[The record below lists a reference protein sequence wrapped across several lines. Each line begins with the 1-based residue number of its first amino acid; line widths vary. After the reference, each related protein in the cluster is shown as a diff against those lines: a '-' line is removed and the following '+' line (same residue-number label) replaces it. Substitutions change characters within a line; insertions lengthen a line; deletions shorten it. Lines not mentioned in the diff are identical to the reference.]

1 MRFMLVCLFIGLTC
15 SCHQVIDGSS
25 ATLTKRDRVLRI
37 MRDDCMRQM
46 TEADWLPAEQLEALR
61 KIKDD
66 YHAEVPRH
74 DSWPNLVI
82 PESTWEI
89 RGPLTMSEV
98 REEYIEYRAMYFK
111 APSQRE
117 EFRER
122 FEETPQGEGWARF
135 EDEYRDGDE
144 VYYYKSDK
152 DAFKELR
159 GTSGYV
165 LIRGRSMVGKC
176 VLFQS

>member
-1 MRFMLVCLFIGLTC
+1 MREV
-15 SCHQVIDGSS
+15 
-25 ATLTKRDRVLRI
+25 
-37 MRDDCMRQM
+37 
-46 TEADWLPAEQLEALR
+46 TEEDWLPAEQVEALR

-66 YHAEVPRH
+66 YHAKVPRR
-74 DSWPNLVI
+74 DSWPNIVI

-98 REEYIEYRAMYFK
+98 REEYIEYRATYFRT
-111 APSQRE
+111 PSQRE

-122 FEETPQGEGWARF
+122 FEETPLGKAWARF
-135 EDEYRDGDE
+135 EDMYREGDE
-144 VYYYKSDK
+144 VYYYESDEH
-152 DAFKELR
+152 AFKELR

-165 LIRGRSMVGKC
+165 LIRGRSVVRKC